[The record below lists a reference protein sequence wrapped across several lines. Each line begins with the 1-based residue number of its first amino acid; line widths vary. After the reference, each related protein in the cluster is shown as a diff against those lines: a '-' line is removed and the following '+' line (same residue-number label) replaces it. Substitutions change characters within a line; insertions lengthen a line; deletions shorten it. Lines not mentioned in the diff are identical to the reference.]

1 MLSEYNRRVFN
12 KDFMNKKLFILDMY
26 RFHYCN
32 LIASA
37 SQAIHIK
44 WLQIPFMPSKDLC
57 LLDSW
62 LFHFTSIVAEVLQNC
77 LVSLTKNSYESEQ
90 RLMDAS
96 SPSVYKHRAQV
107 LWILSR
113 MQMQWVAQTNFWNQP
128 GNIKAEFLVFSGKR
142 SNTVVQLHRD
152 PTRFLAICHPTLF
165 QISGSISEA
174 NYEHLNLKT

>member
-1 MLSEYNRRVFN
+1 
-12 KDFMNKKLFILDMY
+12 MY

-37 SQAIHIK
+37 SQAIRIK
-44 WLQIPFMPSKDLC
+44 WLQIPLMPSKDLC
-57 LLDSW
+57 LLNSW
-62 LFHFTSIVAEVLQNC
+62 LFHFTSIVAECRGV
-77 LVSLTKNSYESEQ
+77 TKLSCVTDQKLLRIWVEMLACKKQ
-90 RLMDAS
+90 RLIDAS
-96 SPSVYKHRAQV
+96 GPSMYKHRAQV

-128 GNIKAEFLVFSGKR
+128 GNIKAEFLVFAGKR

-165 QISGSISEA
+165 QITGSISEA
-174 NYEHLNLKT
+174 NHEHLNLKTLNYFKSQHM